1 MSFDPKVYRNSK
13 DGIGD
18 PADTAATDTTTPW
31 TLVSLAKGMLA
42 ALTTGV
48 SVTPTQTDDG
58 AFTVGTTKVQPVAGT
73 YKSTRDAVDDGDA
86 GALAMTA
93 KRGLY
98 VSPETPNG
106 DSLVD
111 ETNDRLNVGLIASQ
125 NGIDGGSGAASAKTA
140 RVIAASDSPEI
151 ALLGAV
157 NETAPATDTAS
168 SGLNGRAQ
176 RIAQRLTSLIAL
188 LPASLGVKLTA
199 TSLSTTIATD
209 DAVLGATNE
218 TAPATDTAAAGHN
231 GRLQRIAQ
239 RITSL
244 IALVPA
250 SLGQKA
256 MASSFAVTVASDQ
269 SAITTALAA
278 ATNASTTAYATSL
291 VVKGSAGT
299 LWGLTGYNS
308 KASAQFIQIHDAA
321 SLPADTAVPKV
332 VFSVAASSP
341 FSLDFGSRGRPFGTG
356 IVVCNSSTGP
366 TKTIGSADIWVDAQY
381 T

>member
-18 PADTAATDTTTPW
+18 PADAAATDTTTAW
-31 TLVSLAKGMLA
+31 TLVSLVKGMLA

-48 SVTPTQTDDG
+48 AVTPSQTDDA
-58 AFTVGTTKVQPVAGT
+58 AFTVGTSKVQPTGGT
-73 YKSTRDAVDDGDA
+73 YRSSRDAVDSGDA
-86 GALAMTA
+86 GAFAMTA
-93 KRGLY
+93 SRALY
-98 VSPETPNG
+98 VSPESPAG

-111 ETNDRLNVGLIASQ
+111 DTNDRLNVGVIASQ
-125 NGIDGGSGAASAKTA
+125 NGVDGGSGAISAKTVRTA
-140 RVIAASDSPEI
+140 TATDSPEI

-157 NETAPATDTAS
+157 GETAPATDTAS

-188 LPASLGVKLTA
+188 LPASIGVKLTA

-218 TAPATDTAAAGHN
+218 TAPATDTATSGHN

-256 MASSFAVTVASDQ
+256 MSGSFAVAIASDQ
-269 SAITTALAA
+269 SAVTTTLAA
-278 ATNASTTAYATSL
+278 ATNASTTAYAASL

-308 KASAQFIQIHDAA
+308 KTSVQFIQIHDAS

-332 VFSVAASSP
+332 IFPVQGSSP
-341 FSLDFGSRGRPFGTG
+341 FSLDFGTRGRPFSTG